1 MNKNVIVYF
10 MGHVLK
16 KMKNKIIIIE
26 KKKEIEK
33 ETNIIFV
40 IEM

>member
-1 MNKNVIVYF
+1 